1 VSLNAVSA
9 VLFDMDGTLLEPID
23 DGLPEYKARWG
34 IAPHELVVPSL
45 PRLPAAAELEFIALE
60 ARVARD
66 SRVRPGFHALLADL
80 ERAGVGVGIVTNNS
94 AESVNTVLEKH
105 ELPIG
110 VVRTRFDGPMK
121 PAPDM
126 LFQALEM
133 LGAAPTDAVLVGDTH
148 ADAGAAVN
156 AGLRACFLMAEPW
169 NITLEDR
176 SNGVPIKRV
185 TDVTALR
192 LQLEALGVML
202 NAVS

>member
-1 VSLNAVSA
+1 MNLNAVQA

-34 IAPHELVVPSL
+34 IAAHQLVVPSL
-45 PRLPAAAELEFIALE
+45 LHLPAAAELEFIALE

-105 ELPIG
+105 ELPIS
-110 VVRTRFDGPMK
+110 VVRTRFDGAMK

-126 LFQALEM
+126 LFQALEI
-133 LGAAPTDAVLVGDTH
+133 LGVAPAHAVLVGDTH

-156 AGLRACFLMAEPW
+156 AALRACFLMAEPW
-169 NITLEDR
+169 NVTLEDHT
-176 SNGVPIKRV
+176 NGVPIKRV
-185 TDVTALR
+185 TDVMALR
-192 LQLEALGVML
+192 VELEALGVML
-202 NAVS
+202 NSVS